1 MLKKILK
8 SILGSKLHHQKKYSH
23 SSNAWKKM
31 NHHKHKHLGHQHYK
45 KKHKSG
51 SFFSSFFSS

>member
-1 MLKKILK
+1 MFKKILK
-8 SILGSKLHHQKKYSH
+8 AIIGSKHKSYKYGS

-31 NHHKHKHLGHQHYK
+31 KHHKHSHLGHHHYK

-51 SFFSSFFSS
+51 SFISSFFSS

>member
-23 SSNAWKKM
+23 SGNAWKKM
-31 NHHKHKHLGHQHYK
+31 NSHNNHKHYGHHHYK
-45 KKHKSG
+45 KKHKS
-51 SFFSSFFSS
+51 SSFSSFFSS

>member
-1 MLKKILK
+1 MFKKILK
-8 SILGSKLHHQKKYSH
+8 SIIGSKMNHHKYGS

-31 NHHKHKHLGHQHYK
+31 KHHKHSHMGHHHYK

-51 SFFSSFFSS
+51 SFISSFFSS